1 LEINGPT
8 PAVVAGNNQSIN
20 QSIDQ
25 WSNRAI
31 EQSINQSIKQSSNR
45 AIEQSSNQAIK
56 QSINCSRVKS
66 INHKSVN
73 NQVRRY
79 KRKKSQTKLSL
90 DQQSHPHIPS
100 LAIHCHE

>member
-1 LEINGPT
+1 VGIKGPT
-8 PAVVAGNNQSIN
+8 PAVAPGNNQLINQSIN
-20 QSIDQ
+20 RSINQ
-25 WSNRAI
+25 LINGAI
-31 EQSINQSIKQSSNR
+31 EQSIKQS
-45 AIEQSSNQAIK
+45 IK

-90 DQQSHPHIPS
+90 YQQSHPQIPS
-100 LAIHCHE
+100 LGIHCHK

>member
-1 LEINGPT
+1 MVQAWESKDRRRRLKLATI
-8 PAVVAGNNQSIN
+8 NQSIN

-25 WSNRAI
+25 WSNG
-31 EQSINQSIKQSSNR
+31 
-45 AIEQSSNQAIK
+45 AIEQSSNQSSNQAINQAIK

-73 NQVRRY
+73 NQVRRC

-90 DQQSHPHIPS
+90 NQQSHPQIPS
-100 LAIHCHE
+100 LGIHCNK